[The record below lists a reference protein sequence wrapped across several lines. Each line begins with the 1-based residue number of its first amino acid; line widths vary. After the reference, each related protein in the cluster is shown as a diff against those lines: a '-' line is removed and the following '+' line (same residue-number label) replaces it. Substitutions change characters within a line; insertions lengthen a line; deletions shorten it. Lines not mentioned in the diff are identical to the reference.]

1 MNTHDIIRMAQEAG
15 IEYSKNLDQMTSP
28 YCDGVHMD
36 ELEIFF
42 KKAFEA
48 GSVAEREACAKVCDE
63 QEKRSRE
70 SSEKA
75 RRERDQFMYH
85 HCAVTAKWNAAAIR
99 ARGQE

>member
-1 MNTHDIIRMAQEAG
+1 MTRDDIIRMALEAG
-15 IEYSKNLDQMTSP
+15 IEYSKNLNQMASP

-48 GSVAEREACAKVCDE
+48 GSVAEREACAKVCD
-63 QEKRSRE
+63 RGDPMV
-70 SSEKA
+70 KA
-75 RRERDQFMYH
+75 AMTQFE
-85 HCAVTAKWNAAAIR
+85 CAQAIR

>member
-1 MNTHDIIRMAQEAG
+1 MNEHKLLRMIEEAG
-15 IEYSKNLDQMTSP
+15 FDFTPDIMNKLQKFQNLIW
-28 YCDGVHMD
+28 V
-36 ELEIFF
+36 
-42 KKAFEA
+42 
-48 GSVAEREACAKVCDE
+48 EREECAKVCDE